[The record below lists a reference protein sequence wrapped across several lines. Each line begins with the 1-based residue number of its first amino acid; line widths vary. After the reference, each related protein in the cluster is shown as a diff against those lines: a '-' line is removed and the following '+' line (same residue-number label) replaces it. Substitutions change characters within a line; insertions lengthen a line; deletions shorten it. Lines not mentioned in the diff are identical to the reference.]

1 MTPINLTSTYET
13 ALFVRAMREA
23 NYDPAG
29 LTLTP
34 YVGCADGCCRGSG
47 VQIKYPEQTHGEL
60 MLVQRH
66 TADAPANHPFW
77 AVQCRHAGID
87 IWEFS
92 GRLTVVEAVLFAM
105 HLLYRDEISAWRYAD
120 GFLTAAERANREC
133 APLPDRR
140 MFEEFRR
147 GCLTQDKRAP
157 TGKRRAPCKRRKS
170 AREMA
175 NLQAAPD
182 PKTPP
187 GRYRIHLPPDPTQ
200 PPLL

>member
-13 ALFVRAMREA
+13 ALFFRRMREA

-29 LTLTP
+29 LTLSP
-34 YVGCADGCCRGSG
+34 YVGCADWCCGGSG
-47 VQIKYPEQTHGEL
+47 VQIEYPEQTHGEL
-60 MLVQRH
+60 MLVQHH
-66 TADAPANHPFW
+66 TADSLANHPFW

-105 HLLYRDEISAWRYAD
+105 HLLYRGEISAWRYED
-120 GFLTAAERANREC
+120 GFLSAEERANRER

-147 GCLTQDKRAP
+147 EPAP
-157 TGKRRAPCKRRKS
+157 NGKRREPCKRRKS
-170 AREMA
+170 TREMA
-175 NLQAAPD
+175 NLPAAPD